1 MKNLLSNIRE
11 QYSVYKAK
19 RMLNKLSVNYKLPGS
34 DVYHTP
40 DAPEVEARE
49 FHLVLIYDEMML
61 HRPEHSKIEYYVQE
75 HAGRGTTRA
84 NVEAW
89 IHEPTN
95 KVLAFPAFHKQIK
108 PVWMDQNG
116 ANPAPIKGDL
126 FKIRSDALFILDKL
140 MENTVWY
147 NRFEVNTV
155 SWLRKN
161 YYSHLH
167 SRTHTTQENPQYR
180 KAWIY
185 LANPQKANLI
195 SSYDGWRP
203 LPMWPPRK
211 REKGSCVYFHSYRGE
226 SSAA

>member
-1 MKNLLSNIRE
+1 
-11 QYSVYKAK
+11 
-19 RMLNKLSVNYKLPGS
+19 MLNKLSVNYKLPGS

-126 FKIRSDALFILDKL
+126 FKIRFRCSFLFLT
-140 MENTVWY
+140 N
-147 NRFEVNTV
+147 
-155 SWLRKN
+155 
-161 YYSHLH
+161 
-167 SRTHTTQENPQYR
+167 
-180 KAWIY
+180 
-185 LANPQKANLI
+185 
-195 SSYDGWRP
+195 
-203 LPMWPPRK
+203 
-211 REKGSCVYFHSYRGE
+211 
-226 SSAA
+226 

>member
-1 MKNLLSNIRE
+1 MYRNTQVEE
-11 QYSVYKAK
+11 QHELMWKHGYMS
-19 RMLNKLSVNYKLPGS
+19 R
-34 DVYHTP
+34 
-40 DAPEVEARE
+40 
-49 FHLVLIYDEMML
+49 LIKSWLFL
-61 HRPEHSKIEYYVQE
+61 HF
-75 HAGRGTTRA
+75 
-84 NVEAW
+84 
-89 IHEPTN
+89 TN
-95 KVLAFPAFHKQIK
+95 KSNLCG
-108 PVWMDQNG
+108 W
-116 ANPAPIKGDL
+116 
-126 FKIRSDALFILDKL
+126 IRMELIQLPSKAICSKFVQMLFILDKL